1 MSDIQPFRGLRPRLD
16 SASRVACPP
25 YDVLGDE
32 QARKLAGANAD
43 SFVHVIRAEVD
54 LEPGTDPHTERVY
67 LQARTNLERMISS
80 GVLVTDDQDCLYVY
94 RLSGGGHAQHG
105 VVLGASVDEYLAGV
119 IKRHEH
125 TRPVKVTDRAA
136 HIETLGAYAGPVLLA
151 YRDSDEI
158 SEVLRGIMAGD
169 DPLYNFEADDGVAHT
184 VWRVTG
190 EGVARLQKAFG
201 GLLAMYIAD
210 GHHRAAAAARV
221 RDNLRQGSKATGDHF
236 LAVAFPGSE
245 LRILGYHR
253 LVRDLGGLETGEFL
267 KLLADKFELNATD
280 HGLPGAPRHFGMLL
294 DGRWHELTVK
304 DGSYPADDPVR
315 SLDASIL
322 QENLLAPV
330 LGIEDPR
337 ADPRIDFVGGND
349 ALEELSERCRE
360 DFKLA
365 FTLFP
370 VGVEQL
376 LAVADAGQVMPP
388 KSTWFSP
395 KLLSGLVTKTIDGR
409 TI

>member
-1 MSDIQPFRGLRPRLD
+1 MSDIQPFRGLRPRPD
-16 SASRVACPP
+16 IVSQVACPP

-32 QARKLAGANAD
+32 QARKLAGSNAD

-54 LEPGTDPHTERVY
+54 LEPGVDPHTEQVY
-67 LQARTNLERMISS
+67 RQARTNLERMISS
-80 GVLVTDDQDCLYVY
+80 GVLVADDEACLYVY
-94 RLSGGGHAQHG
+94 RLTSGGNAQHG
-105 VVLGASVDEYLAGV
+105 IVFGASVDEYEAGD

-125 TRPVKVTDRAA
+125 TRPVKVTDRTA
-136 HIETLGAYAGPVLLA
+136 HIETLSAYAGPVLLA
-151 YRDSDEI
+151 YRDTDEI
-158 SEVLRGIMAGD
+158 AAAIRDIIAENEPVYDFVAT
-169 DPLYNFEADDGVAHT
+169 DGVAHA
-184 VWRVTG
+184 VWRVAG
-190 EGVARLQKAFG
+190 DGVARLRKVFG
-201 GLLAMYIAD
+201 GLPAMYIAD

-221 RDNLRQGSKATGDHF
+221 RARTASDHF

-253 LVRDLGGLETGEFL
+253 LVRDLGDLTANEFL
-267 KLLADKFELNATD
+267 ERLAGKFELSASEQ
-280 HGLPGAPRHFGMLL
+280 GLPTAPGHFGMLF
-294 DGRWHELTVK
+294 DGRWHELK
-304 DGSYPADDPVR
+304 ARDGSYPADDPVR

-322 QENLLAPV
+322 QENLLGPV

-337 ADPRIDFVGGND
+337 ADPRIDFVGGNK
-349 ALEELSERCRE
+349 ALEELSARCSR
-360 DFKLA
+360 DFKIA

-370 VGVEQL
+370 VSVEQL

-409 TI
+409 MT